1 MDFSVLST
9 TDPHSYT
16 EPEEARVKHI
26 DLELNV
32 DFYEKVLKGKAI
44 LTIER
49 KPSVNQIIL
58 DRLGL
63 VVLNVTDIDDKPL
76 DCHDIDVDIAALGNP
91 INVQLP
97 QAVDII
103 YNSEYKI
110 QIEYKTISTS
120 PALHWLTPAQTA
132 DNLHSFLLSNNK
144 LMYARAWFPCQDTP
158 SVKFTYT
165 AKISVPKTFTVLMSA
180 LLQDVRVDVC
190 RPERDVYE
198 FCQDKSVPSYAV
210 IIAVGALEKIE
221 LNARTSLYAEKTY
234 STSARH
240 TFHSGINTIECML
253 EDAKSLCGP
262 YFWGRY
268 DICVLPPSIAH
279 FEIECPCVMFISPI
293 LLPGDYS
300 YISLLAQRISE
311 SWAGCLVTC
320 SNYEHLWLNKSFSI
334 FISRKIIS
342 KLLIQIEDMNSFLKR
357 KGLYNLR
364 YKIQKSTN
372 FTWPKCL
379 LPNLKGLFPVIEA
392 TEYVPYESGCIV
404 LEKLENMLGGPS
416 VFEPFFKS
424 YFNEFAFKSIN
435 TQEWKDYLYQYF
447 RLKKKTLDDV
457 AWDVWFFDD
466 PPPPT
471 MPEKTTWE
479 TKYCELAKEWV
490 NWDCQ
495 TDNIPD
501 ALRNRNINLHM
512 ERILFLNYLH
522 DFHEKLTRKKL
533 ICILEHYK
541 FEEYYEHNT
550 KIRFFWLLLCIKVR
564 WAKKVD
570 SALNFAIE
578 YCSPFI
584 ACPIFKRVYEWEG
597 MRRKAI
603 ETYKSNKGKMLYE
616 TQKELDEIL
625 HLKS

>member
-1 MDFSVLST
+1 MDFSRT
-9 TDPHSYT
+9 TIDPHSLAQ
-16 EPEEARVKHI
+16 PELARVKHI

-32 DFYEKVLKGKAI
+32 DFDEKVLKGKAI

-49 KPSVNQIIL
+49 TPSVNYIIL

-63 VVLNVTDIDDKPL
+63 VISSVADIDDNPL
-76 DCHDIDVDIAALGNP
+76 YIYHYDTALGSP
-91 INVQLP
+91 IHVVLP
-97 QAVDII
+97 QVVNII
-103 YNSEYKI
+103 YNFEYKI
-110 QIEYKTISTS
+110 QIEYKTTS
-120 PALHWLTPAQTA
+120 KSSALHWLTPAQTA
-132 DNLHSFLLSNNK
+132 DGLHPFLLSNNK
-144 LMYARAWFPCQDTP
+144 LMYARTWFPCQDTP

-180 LLQDVRVDVC
+180 LLQDVCVG
-190 RPERDVYE
+190 PERDVYE

-210 IIAVGALEKIE
+210 IIAVGALEIE
-221 LNARTSLYAEKTY
+221 KLNARSSLYAEKTY
-234 STSARH
+234 LTSARH
-240 TFHSGINTIECML
+240 TFRSGINTIECML

-262 YFWGRY
+262 YVWGRY

-300 YISLLAQRISE
+300 CISLLAQRISE

-320 SNYEHLWLNKSFSI
+320 LNYEHLWLNKSFSI

-364 YKIQKSTN
+364 YKIQESTN
-372 FTWPKCL
+372 VTWPKCL
-379 LPNLKGLFPVIEA
+379 LPNLGGLFPVIEA
-392 TEYVPYESGCIV
+392 TQYVPYERGCML
-404 LEKLENMLGGPS
+404 LEKLEIMLGGSS
-416 VFEPFFKS
+416 VFEPFLKS
-424 YFNEFAFKSIN
+424 YFNAFAFKSIS
-435 TQEWKDYLYQYF
+435 TQDWQIYLYQYF
-447 RLKKKTLDDV
+447 SDKKEMLDDV
-457 AWDVWFFDD
+457 AWCVWFCNNPL
-466 PPPPT
+466 PPI
-471 MPEKTTWE
+471 MPEKTAWE
-479 TKYCELAKEWV
+479 TKYCELAREWV

-501 ALRNRNINLHM
+501 ALRNRNINLHV

-584 ACPIFKRVYEWEG
+584 ACPIFKRLYEWEG

>member
-9 TDPHSYT
+9 TDPHSFAK
-16 EPEEARVKHI
+16 PEEARVKHI

-32 DFYEKVLKGKAI
+32 DFYEKVLEGKAI

-49 KPSVNQIIL
+49 KPSVKQIIL

-76 DCHDIDVDIAALGNP
+76 DCHVTDVDSPALGNP
-91 INVQLP
+91 INVHLP

-103 YNSEYKI
+103 CNSEYTI
-110 QIEYKTISTS
+110 QIEYETISTS

-165 AKISVPKTFTVLMSA
+165 AKISVPKTCTVLMSA
-180 LLQDVRVDVC
+180 VFQNKNSEDPKL
-190 RPERDVYE
+190 DVYE

-221 LNARTSLYAEKTY
+221 LNARTSLYVEKTY
-234 STSARH
+234 FTSAHH

-293 LLPGDYS
+293 LLSGDYS

-342 KLLIQIEDMNSFLKR
+342 KLLIQIKDINSLLKR
-357 KGLYNLR
+357 KGLCILR

-379 LPNLKGLFPVIEA
+379 LPNLKDVFPAIEA
-392 TEYVPYESGCIV
+392 TEYVPYERGCML
-404 LEKLENMLGGPS
+404 LEELENVLGGPS

-447 RLKKKTLDDV
+447 PEKKEMLDDV
-457 AWDVWFFDD
+457 AWGVWFFDD
-466 PPPPT
+466 PSPPT
-471 MPEKTTWE
+471 MPKKTAWE
-479 TKYCELAKEWV
+479 TKYCELAKEWIKG
-490 NWDCQ
+490 DCQ
-495 TDNIPD
+495 THNIPD
-501 ALRNRNINLHM
+501 ALRNRNINLHL

-522 DFHEKLTRKKL
+522 DFHEKLTWKKL

-550 KIRFFWLLLCIKVR
+550 KIRFFWLLLCIQVR

-584 ACPIFKRVYEWEG
+584 ACPIFKRLYEWEG